1 MIPMLKNVKSK
12 NRIQKLYFVGI
23 NKNDMVTDNEIVDGY
38 NLDTNN
44 LPAMS
49 PRKPKEVLIGTIITP
64 NGFTLYKDKVAYQD
78 GALLMYDGSS
88 LGAIADSFKSFET
101 FNKELIIMPDK
112 KYFDGTTLDSLQG
125 TIYIERGDL
134 DEDGI
139 VILDE
144 NKVRTRG
151 HIMVVGGE
159 TLTFSNTESYDHD
172 VYEFDKDFEFIKV
185 TTGLVGSKTVQSDT
199 EYVKMV
205 LVGSDVNV
213 SLTVNTT
220 KGYPSEGEL
229 PNVISVVEHYNRL
242 FGIKENSIYA
252 SAWSDKD
259 NWAYFQ
265 GLDNDSWAIDTRSAG
280 DFLAITNYQNHV
292 VFFKEN
298 EMMELYGYNPSDF
311 QLQKISEVGAINQQ
325 SVCEYN
331 SVLYFISKDDIYAYS
346 GGIPRSISE
355 KLNIDTIEDGA
366 ITASKDKVYVSFTQ
380 NGTDYTNYVYD
391 IKNGAWLPL
400 DTKQI
405 LQFKKYKGEI
415 YALTVDGNIEKY
427 DSGVESILWGF
438 TTKKYNDGSYN
449 NKVTTKMRFRMKM
462 EYNSLIKIFI
472 KYDQGEWEL
481 KESITNFDDKEDQKL
496 LQIVLAPQR
505 HQIFQIK
512 LECHG
517 KSIIWGE
524 REVYEVGDR
533 NVKT

>member
-23 NKNDMVTDNEIVDGY
+23 NKNDIVSDNEIVEGY
-38 NLDTNN
+38 NLDTDN

-49 PRKPKEVLIGTIITP
+49 PRKPRKVLFGNLADP
-64 NGFTLYKDKVAYQD
+64 NGFKLYKDKVAYQD
-78 GALLMYDGSS
+78 GFMFHYDGISW
-88 LGAIADSFKSFET
+88 GTTRTFKSFEI
-101 FNKELIIMPDK
+101 FNKELITMPDK
-112 KYFDGTTLDSLQG
+112 TYFDGTELKDLQG

-144 NKVRTRG
+144 DKVRTRG

-159 TLTFSNTESYDHD
+159 TITFTNSEDYTHD
-172 VYEFDKDFEFIKV
+172 VYQFDKDFGFIKARYEM
-185 TTGLVGSKTVQSDT
+185 TMTEILEDDT
-199 EYVKMV
+199 EYVKIVMN
-205 LVGSDVNV
+205 GSDVNI

-292 VFFKEN
+292 VFFKED

-311 QLQKISEVGAINQQ
+311 QLQKIAEVGAINQQ

-346 GGIPRSISE
+346 GGIPRQISE
-355 KLNIDTIEDGA
+355 KLNIDSIENGA
-366 ITASKDKVYVSFTQ
+366 IIANKDKVYVSFTQ

-391 IKNGAWLPL
+391 IRNGAWLPL

-405 LQFKKYKGEI
+405 LQFEKYEGKV
-415 YALTVDGNIEKY
+415 YALTAEGNIEKY
-427 DSGVESILWGF
+427 NSGVESILWGF
-438 TTKKYNDGSYN
+438 TTKEYNDNSYN
-449 NKVTTKMRFRMKM
+449 NKVTTKIRFRMKM
-462 EYNSLIKIFI
+462 EYNSMIKIFI

-481 KESITNFDDKEDQKL
+481 KESFTNFDNEEDQKL